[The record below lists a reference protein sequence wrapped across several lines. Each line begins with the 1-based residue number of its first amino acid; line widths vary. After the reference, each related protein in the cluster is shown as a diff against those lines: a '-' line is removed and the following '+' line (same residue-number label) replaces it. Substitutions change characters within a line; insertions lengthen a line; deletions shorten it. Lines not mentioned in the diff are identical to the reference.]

1 MSFAG
6 DFQPEQKVMIHME
19 DEQDGELPIPSGLL
33 TGINF
38 SVATQQDTENIA
50 VLTVDAASEVSD
62 PKLGLPN
69 PSYQCTTCGASSLKS
84 CEGHFGVIK
93 FPYTIIHPYFLSEVA
108 QVLNKV
114 CPGCKSIRQ
123 ELWGKV
129 EDPTSDYHRPK
140 GCRYCFGS
148 LKDWYPPMRFKLS
161 TTDMFR
167 KSMIMVEV
175 KENMSKKYQKK
186 VAKGGLPSDY
196 WNFIPKDEQQ
206 EESYCRP
213 NRKILTHAQVHYL
226 LKDIDPKFL
235 KKFVPATDS
244 LFLNSFPVT
253 PNSHRVT
260 ELTHSFSNGQRL
272 IFDERTRAYK
282 KVVDFRGTA
291 NELGSRI
298 LDCLKISKLSP
309 EKLQSKDLVYQQKKI
324 KDTATS
330 SYGLR
335 WIKDVVLGKRS
346 DHCFRMVVV
355 GDPNI
360 ELSEIGIP
368 CHVAER
374 LQISEHLSSWNMKK
388 LSTSCYLNLV
398 VKGEIFVRREGRLV
412 RVRNVLELNMGDTIY
427 RPLADGDVVLVNRP
441 PSIHQ
446 HSLIALYV
454 KLLPVSSVLSLNPL
468 CCSPFRGDFDGDCLH
483 GYVPQSL
490 EARVEVR
497 ELVSLDRQL
506 INGQSGR
513 NLLSLSHDSL
523 TAAHLIMEDG
533 VSLNAFQMQQL
544 QMLALHQLLP
554 PAIVKAPLFRNCAW
568 TGKQLFS
575 ILLPPDFDYSS
586 PSHNVFIKNGELIS
600 SEGSYWL
607 RDSGRNLFQA
617 LIEHC
622 EGKTLDYLHDAQGVL
637 CEWLSMRGL
646 SVSLSDLY
654 LSVDSHSHKNMMD
667 DIFCGLQEAEETCNL
682 KQLMV
687 DSHKDILTGNDEDNQ
702 HMLSIEMERLIYE
715 KQKSVALNQASVDAF
730 KKVFRDIQ
738 NLVYKYSGKDN
749 SLLTM
754 FKAGSKGNLLKL
766 VQHSMCLGLQ
776 HSLVFLS
783 FSLPHKLS
791 CSAWNSQKM
800 PRYIQ
805 KDGLPDRTQSFIPYA
820 VVENSFL
827 SGLNPFECFA
837 HSVTNRDSSFSDNA
851 EVPGTLTRKLTFLMR
866 DIYTAYD
873 GTVRNAYGNQLVQ
886 FSYDIDRPT
895 SVSNELDSENNNKD
909 RDIGGH
915 PVGSLAACAMS
926 EAAYSAL
933 DQPISLLE
941 ASPLLNLKR
950 VLECG
955 SKRNSTKQTFSLF
968 LSEKLSKRSYGFEYG
983 ALGVKNHLER
993 VMFKDIVSTV
1003 MIIFSPQPS
1012 RKKHFSPWVC
1022 HFHVCKEILKK
1033 RRLKMNSVIH
1043 SLNIR
1048 CDSVRQEG
1056 RMNLPSLQ
1064 IISQDCPL
1072 ADSVREDG
1080 DTVCLTVTIAENTKN
1095 SFLQLDF
1102 IQDLL
1107 IHFLLG
1113 TVIRGFA
1120 EIDRVDIAWNDRP
1133 KVPKPRCNH
1142 GELYLRVTMSGEG
1155 NSRFWATLVNNCLP
1169 VMDLIDW
1176 SRSHPD
1182 NTHSLCLAYGI
1193 DSGWKYFLNSLV
1205 SATLDIGKTIRLEHL
1220 LLIANSLSATGEF
1233 VGLNV
1238 KGLSHQREHAL
1249 VKTPF
1254 MQACFSSPGACFVK
1268 AAKAGSKDNL
1278 SGSLDALAWGRIP
1291 SLGTGGQFDILYSGR
1306 GHELNKPVDVYN
1318 LLGGQSTCE
1327 KQNAKIGSLDKNNI
1341 SEKYSAQ
1348 LVLKNG
1354 GSTIKG
1360 LKKLDNV
1367 SKSIL
1372 REFLTLNDIQKLS
1385 FALRTI
1391 LHKYS
1396 LNERLNEVDKSTLMM
1411 ALYFHPHRDEKIGVG
1426 AQDIKVGSHSKYQNT
1441 RCFVLIRSDGTTED
1455 FSYHK
1460 CVLGALEI
1468 IAPHRVKGYQSK
1480 WMQEKFE

>member
-1 MSFAG
+1 MG
-6 DFQPEQKVMIHME
+6 QGQ
-19 DEQDGELPIPSGLL
+19 
-33 TGINF
+33 
-38 SVATQQDTENIA
+38 
-50 VLTVDAASEVSD
+50 
-62 PKLGLPN
+62 
-69 PSYQCTTCGASSLKS
+69 
-84 CEGHFGVIK
+84 
-93 FPYTIIHPYFLSEVA
+93 
-108 QVLNKV
+108 
-114 CPGCKSIRQ
+114 
-123 ELWGKV
+123 V
-129 EDPTSDYHRPK
+129 EDPTSSYHRPK

-148 LKDWYPPMRFKLS
+148 LKEWYPPMKFKLS
-161 TTDMFR
+161 SSDMFR
-167 KSMIMVEV
+167 KSIIMVEV
-175 KENMSKKYQKK
+175 KENMSKKYQKR
-186 VAKGGLPSDY
+186 VARGGLPPDY

-213 NRKILTHAQVHYL
+213 NRKILTHAQVRYL

-235 KKFVPATDS
+235 KKFVPMTDS
-244 LFLNSFPVT
+244 LFLNCFPVT
-253 PNSHRVT
+253 PNCHRVS
-260 ELTHSFSNGQRL
+260 EMAHSFSNGQRL

-282 KVVDFRGTA
+282 KLVDFRGTA
-291 NELGSRI
+291 NELGSRV

-330 SYGLR
+330 SCGLR

-374 LQISEHLSSWNMKK
+374 LQISEHLSVWNMKK
-388 LSTSCYLNLV
+388 LSTSCYLHLV
-398 VKGEIFVRREGRLV
+398 EKGEIFVRRGGRLV

-427 RPLADGDVVLVNRP
+427 RPLADRDVVLVNRP

-446 HSLIALYV
+446 HSLIALSV
-454 KLLPVSSVLSLNPL
+454 KVLPVSSVLSLNPL

-490 EARVEVR
+490 EARVELR
-497 ELVSLDRQL
+497 ELVSLERQL

-533 VSLNAFQMQQL
+533 VSLNLFQMQQL
-544 QMLALHQLLP
+544 QMLALHQLFS
-554 PAIVKAPLFRNCAW
+554 PAIVKAPSLRSCAW

-575 ILLPPDFDYSS
+575 IFLPPDFDYSS
-586 PSHNVFIKNGELIS
+586 PTHCVYIRNGELIS

-607 RDSGRNLFQA
+607 RDTGRNLFQA

-622 EGKTLDYLHDAQGVL
+622 QGKTLDILRDAQGVL

-654 LSVDSHSHKNMMD
+654 LSVDSYSHKNMMD

-687 DSHKDILTGNDEDNQ
+687 DSNKDILAGDNEGNQNV
-702 HMLSIEMERLIYE
+702 LSIAVERLCHE

-738 NLVYKYSGKDN
+738 NLVYKYSSKDN

-776 HSLVFLS
+776 HSLVPLS
-783 FSLPHKLS
+783 FGLPHRLS

-800 PRYIQ
+800 PCYIQ
-805 KDGLPDRTQSFIPYA
+805 KDGLSYRTQSFIPYA

-851 EVPGTLTRKLTFLMR
+851 EVPGTLTRRLTFLMR
-866 DIYTAYD
+866 DIYNAYD

-886 FSYDIDRPT
+886 FSYDIDRD
-895 SVSNELDSENNNKD
+895 SSARISNEFDSEDNYAN
-909 RDIGGH
+909 RVTGGH
-915 PVGSLAACAMS
+915 PVGSLAACAIS

-955 SKRNSTKQTFSLF
+955 SKRNCNKQTFSLF
-968 LSEKLSKRSYGFEYG
+968 LSEKLAKRSYGFEYG
-983 ALGVKNHLER
+983 ALGVKSHLER
-993 VMFKDIVSTV
+993 VMLKDIVSSV
-1003 MIIFSPQPS
+1003 MIIFAPQPC
-1012 RKKHFSPWVC
+1012 RKKHISPWVC
-1022 HFHVCKEILKK
+1022 HFHVCKENLKK
-1033 RRLKMNSVIH
+1033 RRLKMSSVIH
-1043 SLNIR
+1043 SLNVR
-1048 CDSVRQEG
+1048 CDSVRKEAKT
-1056 RMNLPSLQ
+1056 NLPYLQ
-1064 IISQDCPL
+1064 ITTQDCPI
-1072 ADSVREDG
+1072 ADSQKEDG
-1080 DTVCLTVTIAENTKN
+1080 DTVCLTTTIVEHTKN

-1102 IQDLL
+1102 IRDLL

-1120 EIDRVDIAWNDRP
+1120 EIERVDIAWNDRP
-1133 KVPKPRCNH
+1133 KVPKRHCNSH

-1155 NSRFWATLVNNCLP
+1155 NSRFWATLMDNCLQI
-1169 VMDLIDW
+1169 MDLIDW

-1182 NTHSLCLAYGI
+1182 NTHSLCMAYGI

-1205 SATLDIGKTIRLEHL
+1205 SATSDIGKSIRLEHL
-1220 LLIANSLSATGEF
+1220 MLVANCLSATGEF

-1238 KGLSHQREHAL
+1238 KGLSRQREHAL

-1254 MQACFSSPGACFVK
+1254 MQACFSNPGACFVK
-1268 AAKAGSKDNL
+1268 AAKAGTKDNL
-1278 SGSLDALAWGRIP
+1278 SGTLDALAWGKMP
-1291 SLGTGGQFDILYSGR
+1291 SMGTGAQFDILYSGK
-1306 GHELNKPVDVYN
+1306 GHELSKPVDVYN
-1318 LLGGQSTCE
+1318 LLGGQSICE
-1327 KQNAKIGSLDKNNI
+1327 KQNVKIESLDKNNTF
-1341 SEKYSAQ
+1341 EKYSAQ
-1348 LVLKNG
+1348 LVHKNG

-1360 LKKLDNV
+1360 LKKFNSV

-1372 REFLTLNDIQKLS
+1372 RQFLTLNDVQKLS
-1385 FALRTI
+1385 HALRSI
-1391 LHKYS
+1391 LHKYP
-1396 LNERLNEVDKSTLMM
+1396 LNHRLSEGDKSTLMM
-1411 ALYFHPHRDEKIGVG
+1411 ALYFHPQRDEKIGAG
-1426 AQDIKVGSHSKYQNT
+1426 AQDIKIGCHSKYQNT
-1441 RCFVLIRSDGTTED
+1441 RCFILIRSDGTTED

-1468 IAPHRVKGYQSK
+1468 IAPHRVKAYQSK
-1480 WMQEKFE
+1480 WLQEKFE